1 MAPKNAL
8 ILLLSSEPVDRSVMA
23 EALDGAGYVVRAAGD
38 LGTAVD
44 MLADAPID
52 LLITH
57 PYIDSIPGHEAAKYL
72 RDRNP
77 KMAVLV
83 VAGLLDDDRIEIRA
97 QLQGFEI
104 FPPPY
109 TAAQLLK
116 TVGELL
122 EKRDSNPA
130 HG

>member
-1 MAPKNAL
+1 MAETDAL

-23 EALDGAGYVVRAAGD
+23 EALERAGYVVRAAGD

-44 MLADAPID
+44 MLGDAHID

-57 PYIDSIPGHEAAKYL
+57 PYVDDIPGHQAAKYL

-77 KMAVLV
+77 QMAVLV

-97 QLQGFEI
+97 QLEGFEI

-109 TAAQLLK
+109 SAAQLL
-116 TVGELL
+116 
-122 EKRDSNPA
+122 EKVDEILKAQKAAGRRT
-130 HG
+130 

>member
-1 MAPKNAL
+1 MPETNAL

-23 EALDGAGYVVRAAGD
+23 EALDQAGYVVRTTGD

-44 MLADAPID
+44 MLADAPVD

-57 PYIDSIPGHEAAKYL
+57 PYIDSIPGYEAAKYL
-72 RDRNP
+72 RDKNP

-83 VAGLLDDDRIEIRA
+83 VAGLLDDDRIENRA
-97 QLQGFEI
+97 QLEGFEL

-109 TAAQLLK
+109 TGAQLLEKVDEILK
-116 TVGELL
+116 TQKVA
-122 EKRDSNPA
+122 RFR
-130 HG
+130 